1 MFHKTY
7 ASGNKKNMN
16 ANATTFVPYN
26 NLRNKQEEEA
36 QQQQQEDIFFA
47 IDVECVATG
56 YTHNDRAVAQIA
68 VVDEQLRTLV
78 NVFVK
83 TTRTRRTDEGASS
96 SQRAEEEEDA
106 KNVIVSTIEPLTG
119 ITREKLEKE
128 GIPFE
133 DGKFGFSL
141 FVVVCLFCFDGRT
154 DRGAHPRTGY
164 ILTFS
169 PLSLFL
175 FLSLSLVLRERN
187 SHGTRA
193 PLFAFTIGYPRR
205 PKRLQRHR
213 VVRFARRRRL

>member
-1 MFHKTY
+1 
-7 ASGNKKNMN
+7 MN
-16 ANATTFVPYN
+16 ANASTFVPSN
-26 NLRNKQEEEA
+26 FLRDKQEQE
-36 QQQQQEDIFFA
+36 QGEDIFFA

-96 SQRAEEEEDA
+96 SRAEEEEDA

-141 FVVVCLFCFDGRT
+141 FVVRLFVLFRRT
-154 DRGAHPRTGY
+154 DGPGGSPSHGIYTD
-164 ILTFS
+164 IFS
-169 PLSLFL
+169 S
-175 FLSLSLVLRERN
+175 LSLSLSLSFSLSRC
-187 SHGTRA
+187 S
-193 PLFAFTIGYPRR
+193 
-205 PKRLQRHR
+205 
-213 VVRFARRRRL
+213 

>member
-1 MFHKTY
+1 
-7 ASGNKKNMN
+7 MN
-16 ANATTFVPYN
+16 ANATTFVPSNY
-26 NLRNKQEEEA
+26 LRNKQEQEA
-36 QQQQQEDIFFA
+36 QHQQQQEEDIFFA

-133 DGKFGFSL
+133 DGKFGFSVVCYCL
-141 FVVVCLFCFDGRT
+141 FVCLFCFDGRT
-154 DRGAHPRTGY
+154 DRGAHQLAGY

-175 FLSLSLVLRERN
+175 FLFLSLFLVVRERN

-193 PLFAFTIGYPRR
+193 PLFAFAIGYPRR

>member
-1 MFHKTY
+1 
-7 ASGNKKNMN
+7 MN
-16 ANATTFVPYN
+16 ANATTFVPSNY
-26 NLRNKQEEEA
+26 LRNKQEQEA
-36 QQQQQEDIFFA
+36 QQQQQQEEDIFFA

-133 DGKFGFSL
+133 DGKFGFSVVCCL
-141 FVVVCLFCFDGRT
+141 FVCFVLFRRDGRT
-154 DRGAHPRTGY
+154 GG
-164 ILTFS
+164 LT
-169 PLSLFL
+169 L
-175 FLSLSLVLRERN
+175 
-187 SHGTRA
+187 
-193 PLFAFTIGYPRR
+193 
-205 PKRLQRHR
+205 
-213 VVRFARRRRL
+213 ARDIY

>member
-1 MFHKTY
+1 
-7 ASGNKKNMN
+7 MN
-16 ANATTFVPYN
+16 ANASTFVPSN
-26 NLRNKQEEEA
+26 FLRDKQEQE
-36 QQQQQEDIFFA
+36 QGEDIFFA

-83 TTRTRRTDEGASS
+83 TTRRRRTDEGASS
-96 SQRAEEEEDA
+96 SRAEEEEDA

-133 DGKFGFSL
+133 DGKFGFSCLL
-141 FVVVCLFCFDGRT
+141 FVCLFCFDGRT

-175 FLSLSLVLRERN
+175 FLFLSLFLVVRERN

-193 PLFAFTIGYPRR
+193 PMFAFAIGYPRR

>member
-1 MFHKTY
+1 
-7 ASGNKKNMN
+7 MN
-16 ANATTFVPYN
+16 ANATTFVPSNY
-26 NLRNKQEEEA
+26 LRNKQEQEA
-36 QQQQQEDIFFA
+36 QQQQQQQQEEDIFFA

-96 SQRAEEEEDA
+96 SQRSEEEEDA

-133 DGKFGFSL
+133 DGKFGFSVVCYCL
-141 FVVVCLFCFDGRT
+141 FVLFCFDGT
-154 DRGAHPRTGY
+154 DGRTGGSPSHGIY
-164 ILTFS
+164 TDIFS
-169 PLSLFL
+169 SL
-175 FLSLSLVLRERN
+175 FLSLVVRERN

-193 PLFAFTIGYPRR
+193 PLFAFAIGYPRR